1 MVISFW
7 SDVYNIRTTT
17 RDPRVKVKAW
27 LAAELQQKKSL
38 HRRTYAED
46 VNILLS
52 ELPWGIKKCGLSDGE
67 PIHTL
72 WRFLGPHFTTGSQL
86 EILRSHVASDPDLV
100 QHVRVE
106 GTALTAKLAEAAATD
121 GTDAYHTEKKFA
133 WVRTLGEDI
142 MKRRQALLTLAHL
155 GDCNQHWV
163 VDVKEKAIHYGD
175 SLESPIPPDPLQ
187 NYEWWISQHSS
198 TSFVL
203 KDIPVTHQEDGSSCG
218 VLADN
223 GLNHFAWPK
232 LFPLFKSSE
241 ARAAKMSAF
250 IRVAIHLEEARAT
263 ADANEG
269 ASPSALGSTIPSSDF
284 TFQMVAPI
292 SLVVDNAL
300 QPTQSLKRPKG
311 YSDAPS
317 APSSPEKKRT
327 CKNQAGLRNSPPPG
341 LLFPSTISAPTGIT
355 SSDNVFLDMPSL
367 NKKKANAKIDSF
379 FRVETA
385 EAKSERNSQDFEI
398 IAVTKEEQDL
408 QDAHGLARRKARQRQ
423 CDRERQSKHR
433 DKVRIQKV
441 ADGWIPNQKRVSMLE
456 VVLNIAH

>member
-1 MVISFW
+1 MSTNTFVEGDWISQGKARIDMPPRVKRVAMQAFTIPIYIQEQLLPSPKISIQQFVNFPLSKPSAVIQVILTSEDFSRYDPEPITERLLERMRRLSMPTPAVIKELTNIGRQAW
-7 SDVYNIRTTT
+7 LDGFKSANDVYNIRTTT

-327 CKNQAGLRNSPPPG
+327 
-341 LLFPSTISAPTGIT
+341 
-355 SSDNVFLDMPSL
+355 SSV
-367 NKKKANAKIDSF
+367 SF
-379 FRVETA
+379 DDFRTY
-385 EAKSERNSQDFEI
+385 RHHLI
-398 IAVTKEEQDL
+398 
-408 QDAHGLARRKARQRQ
+408 
-423 CDRERQSKHR
+423 
-433 DKVRIQKV
+433 
-441 ADGWIPNQKRVSMLE
+441 
-456 VVLNIAH
+456 